1 MPTTRPELPRPAAG
15 GPTTGAGD
23 AHALQCMQVWG
34 DNRAADSG
42 VVMPGLDAWVHSRPA
57 GTADAG
63 GDVHYVSSC
72 ATGRIVRLLVADVS
86 GHGDSV
92 AEVAGKLRAL
102 MRRHMNQADQRKLL
116 TQINREFLGLSR
128 LGQFATAVVIS
139 CWTPTGALTV
149 SIAGHPSPLRFRAET
164 GEWEPLFAAGEHANL
179 PLGVDDAADFQQVR
193 VRLEPDEMLLA
204 FSDGLIESRD
214 TEGRMLGQRGVI
226 EMLNQLRA
234 RGRTVAPTQ
243 PAAEDADGPDSL
255 VPELIARVEARRGGA
270 PSEDDTTAMLI
281 RPNELRPK
289 ASLLGGLGAG
299 VRLAR
304 GVLGSVGRP
313 GEAPV
318 PEVNA
323 TNMLGAFS
331 DRFNTR

>member
-1 MPTTRPELPRPAAG
+1 MTAAPLP
-15 GPTTGAGD
+15 
-23 AHALQCMQVWG
+23 Q
-34 DNRAADSG
+34 
-42 VVMPGLDAWVHSRPA
+42 
-57 GTADAG
+57 
-63 GDVHYVSSC
+63 
-72 ATGRIVRLLVADVS
+72 I
-86 GHGDSV
+86 
-92 AEVAGKLRAL
+92 AEEDRLRADL
-102 MRRHMNQADQRKLL
+102 YNY
-116 TQINREFLGLSR
+116 LGLI
-128 LGQFATAVVIS
+128 L
-139 CWTPTGALTV
+139 
-149 SIAGHPSPLRFRAET
+149 
-164 GEWEPLFAAGEHANL
+164 AA
-179 PLGVDDAADFQQVR
+179 P
-193 VRLEPDEMLLA
+193 PDEMLLA

-214 TEGRMLGQRGVI
+214 TEGRMLGQQGVI

-331 DRFNTR
+331 ERFIRP

>member
-1 MPTTRPELPRPAAG
+1 MPTTRPDQPRTAGSPASAG
-15 GPTTGAGD
+15 PSD

-34 DNRAADSG
+34 DNRAADSS

-116 TQINREFLGLSR
+116 KQINREFLGLSR

-149 SIAGHPSPLRFRAET
+149 SIAGHPSPLRFRADT
-164 GEWEPLFAAGEHANL
+164 GAWEPLFAAGEHANL
-179 PLGVDDAADFQQVR
+179 PLGVDDDTDFQQVR
-193 VRLEPDEMLLA
+193 VRLEPEEMLLA

-214 TEGRMLGQRGVI
+214 AGGGMLGQRGLI
-226 EMLNQLRA
+226 EMLNEIGA
-234 RGRTVAPTQ
+234 PRGQVRLSPDGQDSVGAPDRLVQ
-243 PAAEDADGPDSL
+243 SL
-255 VPELIARVEARRGGA
+255 IERVEARRGGE
-270 PSEDDTTAMLI
+270 PIEDDTTAMLI

-289 ASLLGGLGAG
+289 ASLLGGIGAG
-299 VRLAR
+299 FRLAR
-304 GVLGSVGRP
+304 GVLGSAARP
-313 GEAPV
+313 AEAPV
-318 PEVNA
+318 PQVNA
-323 TNMLGAFS
+323 INLLGAFS
-331 DRFNTR
+331 DRFNRP

>member
-1 MPTTRPELPRPAAG
+1 M
-15 GPTTGAGD
+15 
-23 AHALQCMQVWG
+23 
-34 DNRAADSG
+34 
-42 VVMPGLDAWVHSRPA
+42 
-57 GTADAG
+57 
-63 GDVHYVSSC
+63 HYVSSC

-234 RGRTVAPTQ
+234 RAHRRPHTAGGRGRRRPGQSGPGADRPCRGPAGRGRRARTTRRRCSSAPTSCGRRRRCWAVSGLGSGWPGGAGLGRAAGGGAGAGGERDEHARGVQRPVQSAVIRAAVAPLRSPHEPPPVQ
-243 PAAEDADGPDSL
+243 PPHS
-255 VPELIARVEARRGGA
+255 PNHPQRPHRPHRSVERPHRLGRPAGRRRGGRA
-270 PSEDDTTAMLI
+270 D
-281 RPNELRPK
+281 
-289 ASLLGGLGAG
+289 
-299 VRLAR
+299 
-304 GVLGSVGRP
+304 
-313 GEAPV
+313 
-318 PEVNA
+318 
-323 TNMLGAFS
+323 
-331 DRFNTR
+331 